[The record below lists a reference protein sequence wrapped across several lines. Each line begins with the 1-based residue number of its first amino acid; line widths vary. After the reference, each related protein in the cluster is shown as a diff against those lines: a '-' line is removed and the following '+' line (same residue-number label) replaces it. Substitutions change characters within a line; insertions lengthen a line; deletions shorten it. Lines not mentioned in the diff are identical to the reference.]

1 MLRRQ
6 PLIFCAT
13 MAFAV
18 LALVACSDDSS
29 NLGVYFQGRTLHLNV
44 VEIERVPEFR
54 YATIDPEQVIR
65 RWRMVASGDDLELV
79 LVRLRVENHTAIS
92 AIVNVDVQAAELRD
106 FIKGTYFPVDL
117 GSRIYQDL
125 RDQSQVTVRVSQGQC
140 FDPNQVYISQ
150 GTTVNWDNE
159 DSVVQFVKL
168 APGDEEPISIDAGE
182 SYPHTFS
189 EPGRVDYQCASG
201 DSSGDAPAY
210 QQARLA
216 VEESSSQP
224 PAQEREMVF
233 INGSFEL
240 EKGMGIEGWMVF
252 EAPVGTEFRQLRWRA
267 GDSITIDF

>member
-6 PLIFCAT
+6 PLIFYAT
-13 MAFAV
+13 LAFAV

-29 NLGVYFQGRTLHLNV
+29 SLGQYFRGRTLHLNV

-54 YATIDPEQVIR
+54 YATIHQEVVR

-92 AIVNVDVQAAELRD
+92 AIVNVDAQAAELRD
-106 FIKGTYFPVDL
+106 FIRGSYFPVDL

-125 RDQSQVTVRVSQGQC
+125 RDQSQVRVRVSQGQC
-140 FDPNQVYISQ
+140 DPNQMYISQ
-150 GTTVNWDNE
+150 GTTVNWANE

-233 INGSFEL
+233 INGPFEL
-240 EKGMGIEGWMVF
+240 EKGTGIEGWMVF